1 MKNRFEIEIIIYK
14 HNRFQIRFQERMISN
29 RILFTLYRTKTQ
41 YFHNNLFQ
49 YNLHL
54 LYFWKRFKKIGR
66 IFFLSTSLIIILI
79 VKIVGE
85 NSVLNIISKF
95 EIKICITS

>member
-54 LYFWKRFKKIGR
+54 LYFWKRFKKIGY
-66 IFFLSTSLIIILI
+66 IFFYQALLLLFSLL
-79 VKIVGE
+79 K
-85 NSVLNIISKF
+85 S
-95 EIKICITS
+95 